1 MEAVKIYRDFYDKVK
16 EFNTAMGQAVDK
28 PMTYDL
34 ARLRL
39 NLIDEEMRE
48 LEVECSYAVKDI
60 EDEGGVSRRTI
71 MNLIKELADLEYVAA
86 GFNVTFGIPL
96 KPYVNNDYD
105 FGESRKYR
113 FTKTSI
119 NENMI
124 EVRDA
129 VNDVHEVVK
138 KYLYE
143 KEYGNN
149 KHSSEYWENAF
160 SKASV
165 NLTMAITLFALYNNI
180 DLPEVFDEVHK
191 SNMSKLGDDGK
202 PIYRKDG
209 KVIKGPNYKKPN
221 LERFV

>member
-1 MEAVKIYRDFYDKVK
+1 MEAVEIYRNFYEKVK

-34 ARLRL
+34 AKLRL

-48 LEVECSYAVKDI
+48 LEVECSYASKDI
-60 EDEGGVSRRTI
+60 DEEGEVSRSTI

-86 GFNVTFGIPL
+86 GFNVAFGIPL
-96 KPYVNNDYD
+96 NPYTNIDYD
-105 FGESRKYR
+105 FGKSRKYG
-113 FTKTSI
+113 FTKENI
-119 NENMI
+119 NSGM
-124 EVRDA
+124 RDVKVA
-129 VNDVHEVVK
+129 VNVVHEVVK

-143 KEYGNN
+143 QEYGDS
-149 KHSSEYWENAF
+149 KHTSEYWESAL
-160 SKASV
+160 SSASV
-165 NLTMAITLFALYNNI
+165 NLTMAVVFFAICNNI